1 MYQIL
6 SHVLRL
12 LIYNCCTNSILGI
25 QTNDWIKEHFI
36 VSKGLSLLC
45 LCNLNFSQER
55 KYKFFRNPKLFGR
68 HWNQR
73 MDIYDE
79 NGSTMIVII
88 TSPTEMLTLVEISI
102 IGFLKGNRMSNLKY
116 PRRFPIPIR
125 ETYSKARILNV
136 KFSRY
141 SAGRTQRIFR
151 SDPDCWDMDPQ
162 KWQNKGPMTVRSCIK
177 NCIKN
182 GILNKTS
189 ECYYSS
195 SIHIYASRLDWYE
208 KYWLRNECHER
219 KELVTMDHENPNLP
233 LIFTK
238 FPQ

>member
-1 MYQIL
+1 MFPL
-6 SHVLRL
+6 PAHVLRL
-12 LIYNCCTNSILGI
+12 LIYNCCTSSILAI
-25 QTNDWIKEHFI
+25 QTNDFSEVCFT

-45 LCNLNFSQER
+45 LCNLSFSQDR
-55 KYKFFRNPKLFGR
+55 NNKFFRNPKLSGR
-68 HWNQR
+68 NWTQR
-73 MDIYDE
+73 TKIYEKND
-79 NGSTMIVII
+79 STILVII
-88 TSPTEMLTLVEISI
+88 TSSTEVLTLAEISI
-102 IGFLKGNRMSNLKY
+102 IGFLKGNRMFNLKH
-116 PRRFPIPIR
+116 PKRFLIPIR
-125 ETYSKARILNV
+125 NVYSKAHILNV

-141 SAGRTQRIFR
+141 SAGRIQRIFR

-195 SIHIYASRLDWYE
+195 STHIYASRLDWYK

-219 KELVTMDHENPNLP
+219 RDLVTMDHENLNLP